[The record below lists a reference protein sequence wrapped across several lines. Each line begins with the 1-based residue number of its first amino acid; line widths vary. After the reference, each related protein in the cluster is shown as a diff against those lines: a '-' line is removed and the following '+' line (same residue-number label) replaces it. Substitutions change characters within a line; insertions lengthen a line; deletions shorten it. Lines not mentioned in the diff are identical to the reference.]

1 MVLFKKLL
9 RLCLVDPADLAVAGV
24 CLVEYL
30 QVGEQAG
37 PGHLS
42 LRPPAVFGYDERI
55 AFQAA
60 YGFHAHGDGLAH
72 VLRFFLGTGA
82 YLQREDGLFMATA
95 VGGGADHFEAPAC
108 LMRDFESVESEKIRY
123 VIYEFH
129 ALQRYK
135 KSLPLF
141 AVPAS
146 AVL

>member
-9 RLCLVDPADLAVAGV
+9 RLCLFDPADLAVAGIG
-24 CLVEYL
+24 LVENL
-30 QVGEQAG
+30 QMGEQTG
-37 PGHLS
+37 PGHPAP
-42 LRPPAVFGYDERI
+42 RPPAVFGYDERI
-55 AFQAA
+55 AFLSA
-60 YGFHAHGDGLAH
+60 YGLHAHCGSIAH
-72 VLRFFLGTGA
+72 ALSFFLGTGA
-82 YLQREDGLFMATA
+82 YLQREDDLFMIST
-95 VGGGADHFEAPAC
+95 VCRGADYFEAPAC
-108 LMRDFESVESEKIRY
+108 LMRDFESVASEKIRY